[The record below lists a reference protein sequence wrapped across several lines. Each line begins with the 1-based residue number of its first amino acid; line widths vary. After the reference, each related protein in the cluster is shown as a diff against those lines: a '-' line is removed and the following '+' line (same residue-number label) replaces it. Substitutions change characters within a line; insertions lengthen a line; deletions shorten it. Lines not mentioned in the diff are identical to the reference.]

1 MAWYGMDICEVW
13 NGVVQYGMVEYG
25 MARCG
30 MVIGEVWYAIA
41 WLLVRYG

>member
-1 MAWYGMDICEVW
+1 MIRYVGVWYGYSVVW
-13 NGVVQYGMVEYG
+13 LFVRYGMVLYS
-25 MARCG
+25 